1 MKIKLK
7 KEQLRKEMKKSKL
20 TYDEISRITGI
31 KRSKI
36 VHAFCD
42 SQSKEFIDKKEF
54 EQILWAINWWETNN
68 VMVIRKDKVTAS
80 DIGESV

>member
-42 SQSKEFIDKKEF
+42 SQSKEFIDNKEF
-54 EQILWAINWWETNN
+54 EQIL
-68 VMVIRKDKVTAS
+68 
-80 DIGESV
+80 

>member
-31 KRSKI
+31 KKRNI
-36 VHAFCD
+36 VNAFCD

-54 EQILWAINWWETNN
+54 EQIL
-68 VMVIRKDKVTAS
+68 
-80 DIGESV
+80 